1 MTHSFLMIGQS
12 NMAGRGRFDEVPPIK
27 NPNLLMLRNGRWL
40 QLKEP
45 VNYDRPVSGIGLAPA
60 FADEYEKKFK
70 VKTGLIP
77 CADGGTSLD
86 DWAVNGQLYNHAVAQ
101 TKLAQ
106 KINEVKGI
114 LWHQGENDS
123 DTEEHA
129 QSYRRRFIVILSSL
143 MDDCSLKGIPVIMG
157 ELGEFLIER
166 KDTHQYFKLVNQ
178 ELVKIAASHKYIG
191 LASAAGLTANEGTI
205 PGMNNIHFD
214 SVSYREFGRR
224 YFQVYLILINQ

>member
-1 MTHSFLMIGQS
+1 MIGQS
-12 NMAGRGRFDEVPPIK
+12 NMAGRGRIDEVPPIE

-40 QLKEP
+40 PLKEP
-45 VNYDRPVSGIGLAPA
+45 VNYDRPFSGIGLAPA
-60 FADEYEKKFK
+60 FVDEYEKKFK

-86 DWAVNGQLYNHAVAQ
+86 DWAYNGQLYNHAVAQ

-106 KINEVKGI
+106 KISEIKGI

-129 QSYRRRFIVILSSL
+129 RSYGKRFMIILNSL
-143 MDDCSLKGIPVIMG
+143 INDCGLKGIPVIIG

-166 KDTHQYFKLVNQ
+166 KDTHSFFHLVNQ
-178 ELVKIAASHKYIG
+178 ELVKIAAEHKWIG

-214 SVSYREFGRR
+214 SVSYREFGKR
-224 YFQVYLILINQ
+224 YFKVYMDLI